1 MEAREE
7 PYGKDVSGKG
17 IKVDKSVNPN
27 ISKRLH
33 TSIVIGCRINVVDS
47 DGVGSKLL
55 HQGSVSLALLS
66 IDEGIIRTKL
76 ISNT

>member
-1 MEAREE
+1 MGE
-7 PYGKDVSGKG
+7 PYGKDISGKG
-17 IKVDKSVNPN
+17 IKVDKSVNSN

-33 TSIVIGCRINVVDS
+33 TSIVISRRINVVDS

-55 HQGSVSLALLS
+55 HQSSISLALLS
-66 IDEGIIRTKL
+66 IDERVIRTKL